1 MAHMYTTPED
11 QSSLTFG
18 PLCDEVDALVACRA
32 PHADRL
38 ALNRTEL
45 VRVFVGKVVGL
56 LYRHTDRR
64 TSMQRGK
71 HARTHTHMLSV
82 Y

>member
-1 MAHMYTTPED
+1 MEEGRRGSQLAHTCTTPED

-32 PHADRL
+32 LHSDRL
-38 ALNRTEL
+38 ALNGTEL
-45 VRVFVGKVVGL
+45 VRVLVGKVVGL

-64 TSMQRGK
+64 TSRQ
-71 HARTHTHMLSV
+71 
-82 Y
+82 